1 MTVALT
7 QDQQRSRRADV
18 AALKRRGLSIGDI
31 ASRLDLTVGEVCGI
45 IPRYRWSR
53 PLPESIG
60 EVRRLLGMTKTQL
73 AGALGVSARTIARWE
88 GGRGKPQYLHRR
100 EIARLVR
107 RMWGKDA

>member
-1 MTVALT
+1 MTVGQTEQEQQSQREEVKAL
-7 QDQQRSRRADV
+7 RAG
-18 AALKRRGLSIGDI
+18 GLSIGHI
-31 ASRLDLTVGEVCGI
+31 AGRLDLTVAQVCDI
-45 IPRYRWSR
+45 LPRYRYR
-53 PLPESIG
+53 HPVPDSIG